1 MDIYIYIYINKKH
14 ENMFF
19 VCARDYK
26 VAIRPPLIINMVPV
40 RIETMRIVCAS
51 FAIVTV
57 GIDTADATGL
67 TAPHH

>member
-1 MDIYIYIYINKKH
+1 
-14 ENMFF
+14 MFF
-19 VCARDYK
+19 VCVRDYK

-51 FAIVTV
+51 FAIVIV